1 MFPRFVVRLLQQYLV
16 ANFAV
21 FQQRLDSSLCSL
33 VSSRLCSSLGA
44 LLLVA
49 CLCVCVW
56 LLLWLR
62 LQICPVRAE
71 FIDGSTTKPLAKHNC
86 SRSSSSNYKMRIH
99 ILAGMLLLLL
109 LSLPLSLVPLSVVR
123 CCQLWYLFVS
133 LSALPAAH
141 LALVLLLPHGTDNIG
156 HKPIVSNII
165 IIIINMIIISIL
177 WLISCILIALQSAV

>member
-21 FQQRLDSSLCSL
+21 FQQRLDSSLFSL

-49 CLCVCVW
+49 CLCVCVCVW

-71 FIDGSTTKPLAKHNC
+71 FIDGSTAKPLAKHNC
-86 SRSSSSNYKMRIH
+86 SRSSSSSSNYKMRIH

-109 LSLPLSLVPLSVVR
+109 SLPLSLLPLSVVR

-165 IIIINMIIISIL
+165 NMIIISIL
-177 WLISCILIALQSAV
+177 WLIICILIALQSAV

>member
-1 MFPRFVVRLLQQYLV
+1 
-16 ANFAV
+16 
-21 FQQRLDSSLCSL
+21 
-33 VSSRLCSSLGA
+33 
-44 LLLVA
+44 
-49 CLCVCVW
+49 
-56 LLLWLR
+56 
-62 LQICPVRAE
+62 
-71 FIDGSTTKPLAKHNC
+71 
-86 SRSSSSNYKMRIH
+86 MRIH

-109 LSLPLSLVPLSVVR
+109 LSLPLSRLPLSVVR

-177 WLISCILIALQSAV
+177 WLIICILIALQSALPLLAELQTVWHVNMQTGLPT